1 MSHSFNKHEIK
12 HTACI
17 QHQVD
22 VILST
27 GKNVPLAAVETV
39 DTTHVSLGETITGI
53 MWFSIVS
60 FQIDFC
66 NCGCISVKLH
76 DQIKH

>member
-1 MSHSFNKHEIK
+1 ML
-12 HTACI
+12 
-17 QHQVD
+17 D
-22 VILST
+22 VVVSP
-27 GKNVPLAAVETV
+27 GKNGDIL

>member
-1 MSHSFNKHEIK
+1 MLHSFNKYQIK
-12 HTACI
+12 HTPLL
-17 QHQVD
+17 D
-22 VILST
+22 VIFST
-27 GKNVPLAAVETV
+27 GKNVPLAAAAETV

-66 NCGCISVKLH
+66 NCGCVSVKLH

>member
-1 MSHSFNKHEIK
+1 MSHLFKLQID
-12 HTACI
+12 TVLY
-17 QHQVD
+17 VD
-22 VILST
+22 VVVSP
-27 GKNVPLAAVETV
+27 GKNGDIL